1 LSHEHHR
8 PKADWPPLIVA
19 DREPRWLWWRDF
31 IFTAAAWLLFGALVE
46 KEFSFLRALYR
57 EKVEHLPVTVHS
69 HWGLFTSELRPD
81 FVVIAV
87 LLLFLGGSGAITLR
101 RRRRGFLMSPPAP
114 LAPAAEAQR
123 VGMAEGDLSVARGLR
138 IAVLHVDSG
147 GRVRVESR

>member
-1 LSHEHHR
+1 MSRTQPR
-8 PKADWPPLIVA
+8 PDWPPLIVA
-19 DREPRWLWWRDF
+19 EREPRWFWWRDF

-57 EKVEHLPVTVHS
+57 EKVEHLPGTVHS

-101 RRRRGFLMSPPAP
+101 RRRRGFLMSPPLP
-114 LAPAAEAQR
+114 LAPAAEARR
-123 VGMAEGDLSVARGLR
+123 VGMAESELSAARGLR
-138 IAVLHVDSG
+138 IAVVHVEPG
-147 GRVRVESR
+147 GGIRVESR